1 MAIPLQTTLVPYGEK
16 SNKFNII
23 DFKRWQQ
30 KMFYLSILN
39 LARFVT
45 EYPLVIRGENNR
57 EWITTLDARK
67 HSNFLYKNY
76 ILNGL
81 GNILH
86 SVYGDMKFAKELWE
100 SLEKKYKMEDAG
112 MKIFIVGKF
121 LDYNM
126 IDSKTIISQVHELQF
141 FYMTYISKI
150 WSWVNHFK
158 LMLSLR
164 NSIIYG
170 EISKTMSSTKRWT
183 WKNLLSN

>member
-1 MAIPLQTTLVPYGEK
+1 MY
-16 SNKFNII
+16 
-23 DFKRWQQ
+23 
-30 KMFYLSILN
+30 YLSILN

-45 EYPLVIRGENNR
+45 EYPLVIRGENNQ
-57 EWITTLDARK
+57 EWITTLDAWN

-81 GNILH
+81 GNILY
-86 SVYGDMKFAKELWE
+86 SVYGDMNFAKELWE

-126 IDSKTIISQVHELQF
+126 IDSKTIISQFHELQF

-150 WSWVNHFK
+150 
-158 LMLSLR
+158 
-164 NSIIYG
+164 
-170 EISKTMSSTKRWT
+170 
-183 WKNLLSN
+183 